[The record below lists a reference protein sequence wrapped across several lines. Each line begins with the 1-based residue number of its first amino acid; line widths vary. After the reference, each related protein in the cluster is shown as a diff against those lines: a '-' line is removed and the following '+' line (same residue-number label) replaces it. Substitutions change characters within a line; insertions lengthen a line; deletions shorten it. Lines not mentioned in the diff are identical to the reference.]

1 MTNEEYKQLSIKEFT
16 EAAKRYEGDHAGLY
30 EMCKKDYPDILE
42 ELEKESFIDL
52 LDAGCGP
59 APMISL
65 LSEKYPDRHYT
76 GLDLTPAMI
85 EEAKKKNIPNAVF
98 VVGDCENFPFEENS
112 FDAIICS
119 MSFHHYPNPQAF
131 FNSVKRCLP
140 PKGRLIL
147 RDVTSDN
154 KPLVWLMNK
163 IEMPLANLCGHR
175 DVQVPTRDLV
185 YKCCKKENPKIK
197 DEMAVSIVKQL
208 DYDFSQADQ
217 DKTMRSGVIA
227 RTIVLD
233 KMVDEYLD
241 KHKNTIV
248 INIACGLDTRCYR
261 MKGKYIRWYNLDLP
275 ETINIRKQFLP
286 ETGPIYQIAKSAMDE
301 TYTNTIHNEGEDV
314 LVIIE
319 GLTMYLTE
327 IDIKKIFSI
336 IEHAFS
342 NVTIMV
348 EVMSPFMVK
357 HIKEKSI
364 EGSHAKFTW
373 GIKNGKKLEKLTP
386 SFSFLKEVSLV
397 EE

>member
-42 ELEKESFIDL
+42 ELEKEPFIDL

-65 LSEKYPDRHYT
+65 LSEKYPDRHYI

-98 VVGDCENFPFEENS
+98 VVGDCENFLFEENS

-131 FNSVKRCLP
+131 FNSVKRCLR

-163 IEMPLANLCGHR
+163 IEMPLANLFGHG

-185 YKCCKKENPKIK
+185 YKCCKE
-197 DEMAVSIVKQL
+197 A
-208 DYDFSQADQ
+208 
-217 DKTMRSGVIA
+217 
-227 RTIVLD
+227 
-233 KMVDEYLD
+233 
-241 KHKNTIV
+241 
-248 INIACGLDTRCYR
+248 GL
-261 MKGKYIRWYNLDLP
+261 KVEKF
-275 ETINIRKQFLP
+275 EIRKGMRLHCVVR
-286 ETGPIYQIAKSAMDE
+286 K
-301 TYTNTIHNEGEDV
+301 EGDS
-314 LVIIE
+314 
-319 GLTMYLTE
+319 
-327 IDIKKIFSI
+327 K
-336 IEHAFS
+336 
-342 NVTIMV
+342 
-348 EVMSPFMVK
+348 
-357 HIKEKSI
+357 
-364 EGSHAKFTW
+364 
-373 GIKNGKKLEKLTP
+373 
-386 SFSFLKEVSLV
+386 
-397 EE
+397 

>member
-1 MTNEEYKQLSIKEFT
+1 MNMTNEEYKQLSIKEFT

-98 VVGDCENFPFEENS
+98 VVGDCKNFPFEENS

-163 IEMPLANLCGHR
+163 IEMPLANLCGH
-175 DVQVPTRDLV
+175 
-185 YKCCKKENPKIK
+185 
-197 DEMAVSIVKQL
+197 
-208 DYDFSQADQ
+208 
-217 DKTMRSGVIA
+217 
-227 RTIVLD
+227 
-233 KMVDEYLD
+233 
-241 KHKNTIV
+241 
-248 INIACGLDTRCYR
+248 
-261 MKGKYIRWYNLDLP
+261 
-275 ETINIRKQFLP
+275 
-286 ETGPIYQIAKSAMDE
+286 
-301 TYTNTIHNEGEDV
+301 
-314 LVIIE
+314 
-319 GLTMYLTE
+319 
-327 IDIKKIFSI
+327 
-336 IEHAFS
+336 
-342 NVTIMV
+342 
-348 EVMSPFMVK
+348 
-357 HIKEKSI
+357 
-364 EGSHAKFTW
+364 
-373 GIKNGKKLEKLTP
+373 
-386 SFSFLKEVSLV
+386 
-397 EE
+397 